1 MDDSFNIFYNI
12 YNIDLKAIINSR
24 GESEKIPELYLIERG
39 FIIYEKWFV
48 KGIVFRIFSMSRTLL
63 SDNKLFAILV

>member
-24 GESEKIPELYLIERG
+24 GGVRENTR
-39 FIIYEKWFV
+39 V
-48 KGIVFRIFSMSRTLL
+48 
-63 SDNKLFAILV
+63 ILN